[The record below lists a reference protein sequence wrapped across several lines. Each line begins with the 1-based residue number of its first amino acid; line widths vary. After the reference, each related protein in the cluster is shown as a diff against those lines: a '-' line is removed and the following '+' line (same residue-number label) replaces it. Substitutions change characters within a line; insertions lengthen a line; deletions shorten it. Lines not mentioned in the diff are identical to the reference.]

1 MSASAAS
8 WARATPE
15 RGESDDDGEG
25 RAALTT
31 RILSITVHAGAG
43 VQGALAGELSSVEER
58 LR

>member
-1 MSASAAS
+1 VS

-31 RILSITVHAGAG
+31 RILSITVHAGGG
-43 VQGALAGELSSVEER
+43 VQGALAGEMSSVEER
-58 LR
+58 LH